1 MAVLSRDCAPK
12 ILKHQQ
18 CFLQADAPAARLRV
32 RLESNGPDANRE
44 GRQAMKAERQK
55 EATGARRH
63 AGRLILKPVKQLFG
77 LIFRTIL
84 TSLVFYAVVGVS
96 LHALGYPVPRIS
108 DVGRYLAGLSELAKI
123 LS

>member
-1 MAVLSRDCAPK
+1 
-12 ILKHQQ
+12 
-18 CFLQADAPAARLRV
+18 
-32 RLESNGPDANRE
+32 
-44 GRQAMKAERQK
+44 MKAERQK
-55 EATGARRH
+55 EVGRVRGH
-63 AGRLILKPVKQLFG
+63 AGRLVLQPVKQLFG
-77 LIFRTIL
+77 LVFRTIL